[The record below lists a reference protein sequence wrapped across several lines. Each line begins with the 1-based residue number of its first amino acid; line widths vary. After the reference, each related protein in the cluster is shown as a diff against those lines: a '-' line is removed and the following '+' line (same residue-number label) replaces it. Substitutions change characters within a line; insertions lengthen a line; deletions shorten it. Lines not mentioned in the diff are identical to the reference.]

1 MTPDSFASS
10 PKESLRDPHLPVA
23 HLKARLGDY
32 FVLFP
37 AFARIIDE
45 VLAFKAHGCFV
56 LELIHRHSSHG
67 VPAVQRSIKVHSEN
81 SLTDGTTDGWI

>member
-1 MTPDSFASS
+1 MPIQFYIMLLFQ
-10 PKESLRDPHLPVA
+10 ESLRDPHLPVA

-37 AFARIIDE
+37 VLARIIDE
-45 VLAFKAHGCFV
+45 VASFKAHGCFV

-67 VPAVQRSIKVHSEN
+67 VPTVQNAIKVVLKLDIE
-81 SLTDGTTDGWI
+81 